1 MSDFTHWLLKTLD
14 MSTERFIRLALRWLV
29 VLSAA
34 LFVLAGLTATKT
46 GAAGDIVWAL
56 LMAAICFGFICALM
70 VVAEGRGQ

>member
-34 LFVLAGLTATKT
+34 LFVLEGLTATKT
-46 GAAGDIVWAL
+46 GAAGDIFWAL
-56 LMAAICFGFICALM
+56 LMAAICFGSICALM